1 MTTTT
6 ITRLR
11 EGVAQGAS
19 ADEQVAARL
28 LATAEPHRRS
38 SDRHFKVWQSVQ
50 NTVAAP
56 PRRLLW
62 RPALITAALLLAGT
76 ASAAVWM
83 GARDLALPRTQEP
96 APVPN
101 AAPMPMAVV
110 MPVEE
115 TGTPSLAP
123 DVAAKPPTNVT
134 LPAQPTHRPRAL
146 QAETEGAR
154 LMLDAVR
161 ALRRQG
167 DAATASKLARE
178 YLRKFPNGPLAEES
192 LALEAEAAA
201 SLGASNAVA
210 LARQYFKRYPNG
222 RFREKL
228 EALAKPPSGR

>member
-1 MTTTT
+1 MTTT

-11 EGVAQGAS
+11 DGVAQGAR

-28 LATAEPHRRS
+28 LATAEPHPRS
-38 SDRHFKVWQSVQ
+38 NERHFRVWQSVQ

-56 PRRLLW
+56 PRRLW
-62 RPALITAALLLAGT
+62 RPALATAALLLAGT

-83 GARDLALPRTQEP
+83 GSRDRELRLPRTQETAPSPKAAPLFVGVPDDTPSP
-96 APVPN
+96 APP
-101 AAPMPMAVV
+101 
-110 MPVEE
+110 
-115 TGTPSLAP
+115 
-123 DVAAKPPTNVT
+123 
-134 LPAQPTHRPRAL
+134 HRPRAL
-146 QAETEGAR
+146 HRVHSPEVEVQAETEGAR

-167 DAATASKLARE
+167 DAATASKLART
-178 YLRKFPNGPLAEES
+178 YLRKFPNGPLAEEC

-210 LARQYFKRYPNG
+210 LARQYLKRYPNG

-228 EALAKPPSGR
+228 ETLAKQPSGR